1 MKANTLSTEAPT
13 DFGGNFAAK
22 GRELWKTANSAKYR
36 GFSAAGG
43 AKLRICLFFD
53 QTSADHYL

>member
-22 GRELWKTANSAKYR
+22 GRELWKTAEQHEISKLQCRQR
-36 GFSAAGG
+36 G
-43 AKLRICLFFD
+43 K
-53 QTSADHYL
+53 TADLPVF

>member
-22 GRELWKTANSAKYR
+22 GSELWKTAE
-36 GFSAAGG
+36 
-43 AKLRICLFFD
+43 
-53 QTSADHYL
+53 